1 MFNVSLTL
9 TLSIPFH
16 LSLYFSFSIKH
27 LVACHTD
34 SKLRNEKMNIKGIIS
49 LSLSLFLRQAQ
60 WLAKESLDSKLKL

>member
-49 LSLSLFLRQAQ
+49 LSLSIFETGPMACQG
-60 WLAKESLDSKLKL
+60 KS

>member
-49 LSLSLFLRQAQ
+49 LSLYFFETGPMACQGKS
-60 WLAKESLDSKLKL
+60 